1 MIFAGKS
8 SALSWIC
15 PSVLI
20 LAGSV
25 LLAGCGSKKEDKV
38 ASQTAAK
45 VNRSEI
51 TVHQINFLLQQ
62 RRLTPEQA
70 EAARKEALERLVDQE
85 LMIQKATE
93 MKLDRDTK
101 VMQQLEAAKREIV
114 ARAYVERIVN
124 SVSEPSPEDIKQYY
138 DKNPALF
145 KERKVYNFQELNIQ
159 SLPAQADE
167 LRTALG
173 NAKSTNAFV
182 EYLKS
187 KGFKFSNAQV
197 SKGAEQLPL
206 SSLEAYAKLK
216 DGQTVINLLPQ
227 GVQVLVLLNSQ
238 SQPVDE
244 ATARPAIEQF
254 LLNERKRKIIDED
267 LRDLRTAA
275 KIEYLGE
282 YAKPGKPDEAAAQ
295 GSKETPATAAASK

>member
-8 SALSWIC
+8 SARLFWIC
-15 PSVLI
+15 TAVLI
-20 LAGSV
+20 LSGSV
-25 LLAGCGSKKEDKV
+25 LLAGCSNKKDDKV
-38 ASQTAAK
+38 ATQTAVK

-70 EAARKEALERLVDQE
+70 DIARKEALERLIDQE

-93 MKLDRDTK
+93 MKIDRDGK
-101 VMQQLEAAKREIV
+101 ILQQFEAAKREIV

-124 SVSEPSPEDIKQYY
+124 SVSEPTPEDIRQYY
-138 DKNPALF
+138 EKNPALF

-159 SLPAQADE
+159 AAPSQVEE

-173 NAKSTNAFV
+173 AAKNVYAFV
-182 EYLKS
+182 EHLKS

-206 SSLEAYAKLK
+206 SSLEAYAKIK
-216 DGQTVINLLPQ
+216 DGQTVINPMPQ
-227 GVQVLVLLNSQ
+227 GLQVLVLLNAQ

-254 LLNERKRKIIDED
+254 LLNERKRKIIDDD
-267 LRDLRTAA
+267 LQQLRRTA
-275 KIEYLGE
+275 KLEYLGD
-282 YAKPGKPDEAAAQ
+282 YAKSRKTEPDGPPA
-295 GSKETPATAAASK
+295 GETPETSSAK

>member
-8 SALSWIC
+8 SARLFWIC
-15 PSVLI
+15 TAVLI
-20 LAGSV
+20 LSGSV
-25 LLAGCGSKKEDKV
+25 LLAGCSNKKDDKV
-38 ASQTAAK
+38 ATQTAVK

-70 EAARKEALERLVDQE
+70 DIARKEALERLIDQE

-93 MKLDRDTK
+93 MKIDRDGK
-101 VMQQLEAAKREIV
+101 ILQQFEAAKREIV

-124 SVSEPSPEDIKQYY
+124 SVSEPTPEDIRQYY
-138 DKNPALF
+138 EKNPALF

-159 SLPAQADE
+159 AAPSQVEE

-173 NAKSTNAFV
+173 AAKNVYAFV
-182 EYLKS
+182 EHLKS

-206 SSLEAYAKLK
+206 SSLEAYAKIK
-216 DGQTVINLLPQ
+216 DGQTVINPMPQ
-227 GVQVLVLLNSQ
+227 GLQVLVLLNAQ

-254 LLNERKRKIIDED
+254 LLNERKRKIIDDD
-267 LRDLRTAA
+267 LQQLRRMA
-275 KIEYLGE
+275 KLEYLGD
-282 YAKPGKPDEAAAQ
+282 YAKSRKAEPDGPPA
-295 GSKETPATAAASK
+295 GETPGTSSAK